1 MKRAKSMPDNVDDS
15 QASRGLSKHR
25 QLSGP
30 SEEDND
36 VGAGGAA
43 GRLPGKLLL
52 ALAVPFVPVYVYAL
66 YHLFAGV
73 LLAAY
78 LSFLVVYFV
87 AVGAV
92 VASEISICP
101 PWYVHSTP
109 KQGLTRHDLPDYWQG
124 IVTDP
129 HTEFGFAFEEV
140 EFVNDAG
147 MTLRGW
153 WIPGQGERWGDTAG
167 IVSLFAF
174 FQSSHLS
181 GSGVLPRGRQGPA
194 GVAAAPAVVP
204 GPGHAVS
211 AVRPA
216 RARHFRRGG
225 ARLHVRRQGAA
236 RRGGGRPVR
245 TAPQGEE
252 REK

>member
-1 MKRAKSMPDNVDDS
+1 MKRAQSVPDNVELT
-15 QASRGLSKHR
+15 QASRGFSKHR

-36 VGAGGAA
+36 VGAGQAA
-43 GRLPGKLLL
+43 SRLPGKLLL

-78 LSFLVVYFV
+78 LAALVVYFLAV
-87 AVGAV
+87 ASV

-109 KQGLTRHDLPDYWQG
+109 KQGLARHDLPDYWQG

-129 HTEFGFAFEEV
+129 HTEFGFAYEDV

-153 WIPGQGERWGDTAG
+153 WVPGEGERWRDTAG
-167 IVSLFAF
+167 ERRSGEGVSFL
-174 FQSSHLS
+174 SSRSSRAS
-181 GSGVLPRGRQGPA
+181 GLLPRGRAGPA
-194 GVAAAPAVVP
+194 RVAAAPAAVP
-204 GPGHAVS
+204 GPGHAVP
-211 AVRPA
+211 AV
-216 RARHFRRGG
+216 
-225 ARLHVRRQGAA
+225 
-236 RRGGGRPVR
+236 
-245 TAPQGEE
+245 
-252 REK
+252 